1 MKRYLRQFAESAT
14 GYVPKLAD
22 SESPIV
28 GIRLS
33 LAFLYIVVVIAMV
46 CMAFYPA
53 HIVSLAVTL
62 VMAIAGIIVSQL
74 ALARF
79 DQSVVKYARLISDV
93 SHDLRNSLAVMKMTS
108 EVELLRGAEMTPE
121 DSRRFIEG
129 KLHELDEASRVLGR
143 HLSDRK
149 TPRLN
154 SIHQTTPHPT
164 LSSQN

>member
-129 KLHELDEASRVLGR
+129 KLHELDRMQKIIERLTGHSLT
-143 HLSDRK
+143 RK
-149 TPRLN
+149 MSAMKKRTVPR
-154 SIHQTTPHPT
+154 S
-164 LSSQN
+164 